1 MVLLVCK
8 GINDRKIRKR
18 IFFITF
24 FLITNY
30 LSSQYQLD
38 SLCGIKSLLVVYKF
52 YGITPDYKEINSLIK
67 KYPDGISMYA
77 LYKILNKKGLH
88 IQGVKISLKE
98 LSDLR
103 IPAICYF
110 YPEHFVVIEG
120 YKEGKFKVVDL
131 PKTYYLTE
139 KEISPYYSGFV
150 ILVAPEKELLPKI
163 KRDGPD
169 IRFEKY
175 SYYFG
180 KVRHG
185 EKLNFTF
192 KFKNIG
198 NQPLRIKSIRA
209 SCGCIISSISKRIFL
224 PREKGEI
231 KVKFDT
237 TGRSGWQQQP
247 IYVYS
252 NDPATPLILLQLK
265 GEILSELRYIP
276 KVIDFGAVR
285 KGQFVCRS
293 LYIIPGEEKF
303 KIEKIIIPS
312 YFKLENKKLEDPLR
326 YELKISF
333 SPKQVIGKLEEKLIL
348 YTNLRK
354 YKKIEIPIIAEVKG
368 EIVCFPEFFFFGIV
382 KGKKQLSRTIRISN
396 YFKKDFQ
403 ITEITKNIDW
413 IFLNLKNSKKQKEYE
428 LVATLNI
435 KKLPIGF
442 AKGELKIRTN
452 ILDEP
457 ILKIPVY
464 IWVER

>member
-1 MVLLVCK
+1 MKAQIKKWV
-8 GINDRKIRKR
+8 
-18 IFFITF
+18 TF
-24 FLITNY
+24 FFFFGLNL
-30 LSSQYQLD
+30 LSFPQD
-38 SLCGIKSLLVVYKF
+38 NLCGIKSLLIIYRYF
-52 YGITPDYKEINSLIK
+52 GIRPDFEETSKLIR
-67 KYPDGISMYA
+67 KYPDGISMYV

-88 IQGVKISLKE
+88 TQGVKISLKE

-139 KEISPYYSGFV
+139 KEISSYYSGFV
-150 ILVAPEKELLPKI
+150 ILVAPGKELLPKI

-180 KVRHG
+180 KVTPG

-276 KVIDFGAVR
+276 KVIDFGIVR
-285 KGQFVCRS
+285 KGQFVYRS
-293 LYIIPGEEKF
+293 LYTLYIMPGEEKF

-333 SPKQVIGKLEEKLIL
+333 SPKQVIGRLEEKLIL

-382 KGKKQLSRTIRISN
+382 KGKKQLNRTIRISN

-413 IFLNLKNSKKQKEYE
+413 IFLNFKNSKKQKEYE

-435 KKLPIGF
+435 EKLPIGL
-442 AKGELKIRTN
+442 AKGEVKIRTN